1 MNEKILVI
9 DDEPLILTTI
19 ERALT
24 KKGYQVIIT
33 SDADSFFEALD
44 TSKAD
49 LLIMDLH
56 LGGGLTAD
64 AMMEEIR
71 YISPES
77 KVLIIS
83 GGVPEY
89 ETGHFLEK
97 PFKIDELRQ
106 KVREILDLNEP

>member
-1 MNEKILVI
+1 MKEKILVI

-19 ERALT
+19 DRALS
-24 KKGYQVIIT
+24 KKGYEVIIT

-44 TSKAD
+44 NSKAD

-56 LGGGLTAD
+56 LGG
-64 AMMEEIR
+64 
-71 YISPES
+71 
-77 KVLIIS
+77 VLIIS
-83 GGVPEY
+83 GGVPAY